1 MTRLEETLCF
11 FTVFRGPLKKH
22 GRKKG
27 EKRGRRRKRSSSASL
42 KADVRLLD
50 AKAASRNCLDIRK
63 TLAVGSSMLVAAGV
77 FFAQAQNYMDK
88 TIDFLQKC
96 DIMDSQGKHTELK
109 LIQYFIC
116 IINNLNFLK
125 KYKFLIFSLKLA
137 ISSELNVKNTS
148 LKACPTGFT

>member
-1 MTRLEETLCF
+1 M
-11 FTVFRGPLKKH
+11 
-22 GRKKG
+22 
-27 EKRGRRRKRSSSASL
+27 
-42 KADVRLLD
+42 LL
-50 AKAASRNCLDIRK
+50 
-63 TLAVGSSMLVAAGV
+63 AAGV

-125 KYKFLIFSLKLA
+125 KIQVFNFFTKLYTQFKEWCKP
-137 ISSELNVKNTS
+137 SFCVRR
-148 LKACPTGFT
+148 P